1 MSSAGQPL
9 QATVKALTFDVFG
22 TVVDWRSSVEAEL
35 NKVVKKKTTSPEFQS
50 LSPETSERVKALTE
64 QDWATFAQQWRDSY
78 KKFTRGFVPGETPW
92 KDIDTHHYDSLV
104 ELLDKWKLQD
114 LYSEDEIKDLSLVWH
129 RLTPWSDSSEGIHT
143 LGTAF
148 ITSTL
153 SNGNRSLL
161 KDLNDFGNLGFQ
173 KLTSAEDFS
182 AYKPSPA
189 VYLGAAK
196 SFGVKPEEVAMVAAH
211 LNDLQA
217 AKSLGLR
224 TIYVER
230 LSEEDWEEDDPRFQE
245 ARKWVDIWVSQDEAG
260 FVTVA
265 QKLGLPRD

>member
-1 MSSAGQPL
+1 MSSATQPL
-9 QATVKALTFDVFG
+9 PAGVKALTFDVFG
-22 TVVDWRSSVEAEL
+22 TVVDWRSSVETAL
-35 NKVVKKKTTSPEFQS
+35 KKAANKKTGSAEFQS
-50 LSPETSERVKALTE
+50 LSPEVKDRVQALTDK
-64 QDWATFAQQWRDSY
+64 DWASFAQLWRDSY
-78 KKFTRGFVPGETPW
+78 KKFTKGFVPGETPW

-104 ELLDKWKLQD
+104 ELLDKWQLQG
-114 LYSEDEIKDLSLVWH
+114 LYSEDEVKELSLVWH
-129 RLTPWSDSSEGIHT
+129 RLTPWSDSSEGIHK
-143 LGTAF
+143 LGKSF

-161 KDLNDFGNLGFQ
+161 KDLNDFGSLGFQ

-182 AYKPSPA
+182 AYKPNPA

-196 SFGVKPEEVAMVAAH
+196 SFGVKPEEVTMVAAH

-217 AKSLGLR
+217 ARSNGLR

-230 LSEEDWEEDDPRFQE
+230 PGEEDWKEDDPRFQE
-245 ARKWVDIWVSQDEAG
+245 AKKWVDIWVSQGEDG

-265 QKLGLPRD
+265 RKLGLP